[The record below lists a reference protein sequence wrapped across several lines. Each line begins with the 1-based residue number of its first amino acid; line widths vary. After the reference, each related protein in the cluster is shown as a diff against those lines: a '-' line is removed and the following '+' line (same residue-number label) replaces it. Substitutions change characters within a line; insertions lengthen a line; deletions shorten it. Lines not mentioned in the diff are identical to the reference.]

1 MSEEENKTGT
11 EEQPKAEVKEEV
23 KTEGKQ
29 FVEFTPEQEARF
41 KRVYGH
47 MKEYEREL
55 KKVSE
60 NNGILLS
67 KLEEMESKFSSRE
80 TTDALAILKAEK
92 KAAYESGNIDKVM
105 EIDDKIIRL
114 STAPKPE
121 KIELK
126 KTDPKE
132 VASEWLT
139 PERKAVLDAWAQE
152 PDQSG
157 TPLRP
162 WTNPNH
168 PKYARL
174 VEMAAGVMND
184 PDFKD
189 GPIEN
194 VLQEVDRLMGLDK
207 PKAVR
212 QTAAVLGGDTNA
224 SPATDKSAPLT
235 EAQKRTARLM
245 FPKEKDPFKKYS
257 EAMKKYGL
265 RT

>member
-1 MSEEENKTGT
+1 MSDEENKTGIENT
-11 EEQPKAEVKEEV
+11 PEPEVKEEV
-23 KTEGKQ
+23 KAEGKQ

-67 KLEEMESKFSSRE
+67 KLEEMETKLHSRE
-80 TTDALAILKAEK
+80 TTDILSQLKADK
-92 KAAYESGNIDKVM
+92 KAAYEAGDITKVM
-105 EIDDKIIRL
+105 EIDEKILGISL
-114 STAPKPE
+114 KPKPE

-126 KTDPKE
+126 QTDPKE
-132 VASEWLT
+132 IAQEWLT
-139 PERKAVLDAWAQE
+139 PERKATLDSWAQE
-152 PDQSG
+152 QDANG
-157 TPLRP
+157 TPVRP
-162 WTNPNH
+162 WTAPTH

-194 VLQEVDRLMGLDK
+194 VLQEVDKLMGLEK
-207 PKAVR
+207 PRATR

-224 SPATDKSAPLT
+224 SPGNNSSAPLS

-245 FPKEKDPFKKYS
+245 FPKDKDPLKKYS